1 MEFLDLLW
9 VDLHMTAFDTAQLD
23 DEVGGLEVLPNF
35 YIDCTRYSISSVE
48 TFDVVVKVN
57 VDGTFEVQI

>member
-23 DEVGGLEVLPNF
+23 DEVGGLEVLPNL
-35 YIDCTRYSISSVE
+35 YIDCTRYSISCVE
-48 TFDVVVKVN
+48 TFDVVVKVD
-57 VDGTFEVQI
+57 VDGTFEVKI